1 VICAVCHKGIAP
13 FDEHTPNEYEV
24 ERLEAA
30 GQSFTLDDVFHPWCC
45 PVCKLPDLGAAP
57 ERGPLRRLWHRVRR

>member
-13 FDEHTPNEYEV
+13 FDE
-24 ERLEAA
+24 A